1 MCKMYRVFLRAISA
15 FLFFNCRQQQ
25 SMRTSV
31 REWGEWIAA
40 GLFFS
45 RLHGHS
51 ESQTA
56 IRAKAEFLC
65 LVVITL
71 ILWFE
76 VLMPPRILV
85 YFLQSCNRTS
95 TGTHKWWIN
104 ESTTPISSL
113 WIKQCRLWVKS
124 PYVIKHQHT
133 IELGFFLFLFF
144 FPPVIS
150 NPIAQKEL
158 LVQYIDFGTPSVPR
172 GQGAK
177 WRPGPVD
184 RTVKH
189 WLTGRCRRCCVKVT
203 SSNYGSSASLCWSPD
218 QV

>member
-31 REWGEWIAA
+31 REWGEWIAV

-133 IELGFFLFLFF
+133 IELGVFFVCFS
-144 FPPVIS
+144 FPQWSRTRLLKKSFWFNTLTLAHRVS
-150 NPIAQKEL
+150 HVDKEL
-158 LVQYIDFGTPSVPR
+158 NGDQDQSIGL
-172 GQGAK
+172 
-177 WRPGPVD
+177 
-184 RTVKH
+184 
-189 WLTGRCRRCCVKVT
+189 
-203 SSNYGSSASLCWSPD
+203 SNTD
-218 QV
+218 